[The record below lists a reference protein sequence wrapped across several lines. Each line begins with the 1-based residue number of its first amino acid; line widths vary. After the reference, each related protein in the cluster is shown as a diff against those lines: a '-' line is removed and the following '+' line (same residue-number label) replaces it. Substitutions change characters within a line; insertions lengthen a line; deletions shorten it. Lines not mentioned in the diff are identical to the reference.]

1 MNARFVDLGNGSFIV
16 TDENATQAPVI
27 RRLAEGR
34 TFLVP
39 SHDLPPDAEVSIPD
53 VIKAI
58 QALKAEVNAQFV
70 GRGDMIH
77 MTALALVGGDHAFTQ
92 SPPGTGKS
100 RIYRLFAEGLGGK
113 FFTINLAKDV
123 TREMMFGPP
132 SMKAIREDVWDRMWT
147 GLATCHVALIDEVW
161 EANSAVTT
169 ILKPI
174 LEERRIEEAGITRK
188 APLLS
193 AFGASNF
200 VPEDR
205 RQSADWDRWLYRL
218 PLNYIGSAAG
228 MRALA
233 LADAGT
239 VPVVSRIQPEEVLA
253 LNGYVD
259 LMGLDPSDELI
270 EDWLHL
276 WEAVRAE
283 GYLVGDRR
291 WKRLLRS
298 AQAEAILSGDDQAT
312 GKHLAVA
319 RWMFWDNP
327 DQYKEIAKLVVGL
340 TDPIATEVLDIE
352 KLAEALRDRAAN
364 LAQLDWTERA
374 RVGTVV
380 SQLLAKVQ
388 KIEDNGGAAYQ
399 DRLDPITEL
408 CQTVEANVVQM
419 WREEGGS

>member
-1 MNARFVDLGNGSFIV
+1 MTARFVDLGNGSFIV
-16 TDENATQAPVI
+16 TDSKATQAPVI

-34 TFLVP
+34 AFLVP

-53 VIKAI
+53 VTKAI
-58 QALKAEVNAQFV
+58 RALKAEVNAQFV
-70 GRGDMIH
+70 ARGDMIH

-100 RIYRLFAEGLGGK
+100 RIYRLFAEGLGGN

-132 SMKAIREDVWDRMWT
+132 SMKAIREDIWDRVWT
-147 GLATCHVALIDEVW
+147 GLATAHIALIDEVW

-174 LEERRIEEAGITRK
+174 LEERRIEEAGISKR

-218 PLNYIGSAAG
+218 PVNYIGSAAG

-233 LADAGT
+233 LADAGS
-239 VPVVSRIQPEEVLA
+239 VPVVSRIEPEEILA
-253 LNGYVD
+253 LNAYVD
-259 LMGLDPSDELI
+259 LKGLNPSDELV

-276 WEAVRAE
+276 WEAIRGA

-298 AQAEAILSGDDQAT
+298 AQAEAILRGDDHAT
-312 GKHLAVA
+312 GTHLAVA

-327 DQYKEIAKLVVGL
+327 DQYKEISKLVVGL

-352 KLAEALRDRAAN
+352 KLAEALRDRVAG
-364 LAQLDWTERA
+364 LEELDWTQRA
-374 RVGTVV
+374 GVGTVAT
-380 SQLLAKVQ
+380 QLMNKV
-388 KIEDNGGAAYQ
+388 KAVEENGSEAYQ
-399 DRLDPITEL
+399 DRLDPITQL
-408 CQTVEANVVQM
+408 CKDVEASVVNM
-419 WREEGGS
+419 WRE